1 MRVAIVTTYRPRAC
15 GIAVFSGDLHCAL
28 LESQPSLDV
37 GVVSI
42 VRGTPSESPPEV
54 VTTIRQDVASDYPAA
69 AQELARRGTDV
80 VLIEHEYGIFGGE
93 AGEFVLG
100 LTAELRMP
108 VVVTLHTLLSDP
120 SPQQAAT
127 LSALC
132 RQAALVMVFTETAR
146 QMAVEQGLATADQ
159 VRVVPHGAPDVLN
172 AVASA
177 WTDRRSLPTVGL
189 TQAANELGLDRLASR
204 TVLSTFGLIS
214 ASKGLEL
221 MIRALPPV
229 VAARPDVLYLIA
241 GQTHPEVVKHEGESY
256 RQGLEQLV
264 HELDLD
270 EHVAFVDRF
279 LSVDELA
286 VLLARTDLYVTPYR
300 SPEQIVSGALTFAVA
315 AGCPVVS
322 TPYHYAENLLGSGA
336 GVLVPFGDV
345 PRLSAAVL
353 DLLDTPGKLD
363 AARVEARRVGADLPW
378 ASVGKVT
385 LEVLAE
391 AVHDIGASARRPRP
405 VMTNLPEI
413 RTGHL
418 LRLVDDVGI
427 IQHACGTVPAR
438 STGYCVDDVARLA
451 IVTLQ
456 LGRGF
461 GARAVRAPALA
472 ASDVDDPAYGDILG
486 SSLAFLIHAWESGTH
501 GLRNF
506 MDYGRRWL
514 DEPHLGDHVGRAIWA
529 LGEVVAA
536 HPPRQESRTC
546 LRLLTE
552 MAPVLDHLTAPRELA
567 FALLGLTRPDLETMP
582 EPLRSAVRRLA
593 DRLAGWYDE
602 HRRDGWDWF
611 EDQLTYDNARLPQA
625 LIAAGSRLGDP
636 ELVRRGVTAL
646 DWYTDQCCV
655 DSPAVRLVGNQ
666 WRRADDSL
674 AEHEGDEQPVDVAAL
689 VEALVEAFTQTGG
702 EHYGRQAVHAFEWFL
717 GRNTHGLPV
726 YDFATGGCH
735 DGLGPA
741 GPSENEGAESTL
753 AYLQAR
759 LALEGAGLQR
769 FVGREE

>member
-15 GIAVFSGDLHCAL
+15 GIAVFSGDLRRAL

-37 GVVSI
+37 DIVSI
-42 VRGTPSESPPEV
+42 VRGTPADRPPEV

-69 AQELARRGTDV
+69 ARELARRGTDV

-93 AGEFVLG
+93 AGELVLD
-100 LTAELRMP
+100 LTAEIQVP
-108 VVVTLHTLLSDP
+108 VVVTLHTLLSNP
-120 SPQQAAT
+120 SPRQAAT
-127 LSALC
+127 LFALC

-146 QMAVEQGLATADQ
+146 QMVLEQGVATADQ

-172 AVASA
+172 AVAAA
-177 WTDRRSLPTVGL
+177 WTDRRSLPRAGL
-189 TQAANELGLDRLASR
+189 TEAATELGLDRLAQR

-241 GQTHPEVVKHEGESY
+241 GQTHPEVVNHEGESY
-256 RQGLEQLV
+256 RLGLEQLV
-264 HELDLD
+264 HDLGLG

-322 TPYHYAENLLGSGA
+322 TPYRYAENLLGSGA

-363 AARVEARRVGADLPW
+363 AARAEARRVGADLPW

-391 AVHDIGASARRPRP
+391 AVHDIGPSPQRPRP
-405 VMTNLPEI
+405 VMTSLPEI
-413 RTGHL
+413 RPAHL

-451 IVTLQ
+451 IVALH
-456 LGRGF
+456 LGRG
-461 GARAVRAPALA
+461 
-472 ASDVDDPAYGDILG
+472 SDDPADGRILTT
-486 SSLAFLIHAWESGTH
+486 SVAFLTHAWEPGTI
-501 GLRNF
+501 GMRNF

-529 LGEVVAA
+529 LGEVVAF

-546 LRLLTE
+546 LRLLSE

-567 FALLGLTRPDLETMP
+567 FALLGLTRPDLDSLP
-582 EPLRSAVRRLA
+582 EPLQSAVRRLA
-593 DRLAGWYDE
+593 DRLAGWFDE
-602 HRRDGWDWF
+602 NRRDGWEWF
-611 EDQLTYDNARLPQA
+611 EEQLTYDNARLPQA

-636 ELVRRGVTAL
+636 DLVQRGITAL
-646 DWYTDQCCV
+646 DWYADQCGV
-655 DSPAVRLVGNQ
+655 DTAAVQLVGNL
-666 WRRADDSL
+666 WRRAGSGVRGR
-674 AEHEGDEQPVDVAAL
+674 AEGDEQPLDAAAL
-689 VEALVEAFTQTGG
+689 VEALVEASNQTGCDRF
-702 EHYGRQAVHAFEWFL
+702 GRQAVRAFEWFL
-717 GRNTHGLPV
+717 GRNTSGLPV
-726 YDFATGGCH
+726 YDFATGGCR

-741 GPSENEGAESTL
+741 GPSDNEGAESTL
-753 AYLQAR
+753 AFLQAR
-759 LALEGAGLQR
+759 LAIEGAGLQR
-769 FVGREE
+769 FVGREA

>member
-15 GIAVFSGDLHCAL
+15 GIAVFSGDLRRAL

-37 GVVSI
+37 GIVSI
-42 VRGTPSESPPEV
+42 VRGTPPESPPEV
-54 VTTIRQDVASDYPAA
+54 ITTIRQDVASDYPAA

-80 VLIEHEYGIFGGE
+80 VLVEHEYGIFGGE

-100 LTAELRMP
+100 LTAESRVP

-146 QMAVEQGLATADQ
+146 QMVVEQGLATADQ

-172 AVASA
+172 AVAAA
-177 WTDRRSLPTVGL
+177 WTDRRSLPTAGL
-189 TQAANELGLDRLASR
+189 TEAANELGLDRLASR

-241 GQTHPEVVKHEGESY
+241 GRTHPEVVKHEGESY
-256 RQGLEQLV
+256 RLGLEQLV
-264 HELDLD
+264 HDLGLD

-322 TPYHYAENLLGSGA
+322 TPYRYAENLLGSGA

-353 DLLDTPGKLD
+353 DLLETPGKLD

-391 AVHDIGASARRPRP
+391 AVHDIGPSTRRSRP
-405 VMTNLPEI
+405 IMTSLPEI

-451 IVTLQ
+451 IVAFQ
-456 LGRGF
+456 LGRG
-461 GARAVRAPALA
+461 
-472 ASDVDDPAYGDILG
+472 SDDSAYGRILG
-486 SSLAFLIHAWESGTH
+486 SSLAFLIHAGEPGTL

-546 LRLLTE
+546 LRLLSE

-567 FALLGLTRPDLETMP
+567 FALLGLTRPDLDTLP
-582 EPLRSAVRRLA
+582 ESLRSAVRRLA

-602 HRRDGWDWF
+602 HRRDGWEWF

-636 ELVRRGVTAL
+636 DLLRRGVTAL

-655 DSPAVRLVGNQ
+655 DSAAVRLVGNQ
-666 WRRADDSL
+666 WRRADTSL
-674 AEHEGDEQPVDVAAL
+674 AEDEGDEQPVDVAAL
-689 VEALVEAFTQTGG
+689 VEALVEACTQTGG
-702 EHYGRQAVHAFEWFL
+702 EHYGRQAVHAFEWFV